1 MTSKFFIKIAGNVSR
16 GWAAITIRRG
26 LAHPGLPLLGPG
38 FALLCPQPVP
48 AASAGGG
55 FTGRWRRDHLPAGP
69 GRPRAHSR
77 RQSGRRRAGVS
88 QFEVIL
94 VRVFGPNV
102 LFGRFCTFLYM
113 YFVFFAVAFTATAAE
128 WTDENR
134 SATVCTLYN
143 TEYRVYN
150 VMYA

>member
-94 VRVFGPNV
+94 VRVIGPNV
-102 LFGRFCTFLYM
+102 LFWSFLDIFVHVFCLFCSSIHSNGGRMDRREQVSHC
-113 YFVFFAVAFTATAAE
+113 
-128 WTDENR
+128 
-134 SATVCTLYN
+134 TVCTIQS
-143 TEYRVYN
+143 TEYN